1 MAKHFD
7 SRIPCTTET
16 RKLVKAQ
23 KRGGE
28 SYDDLLQKMVDQ
40 YDPEEAHEN
49 PLSETGD
56 RGKA

>member
-1 MAKHFD
+1 MAKTFD

-28 SYDDLLQKMVDQ
+28 SYDDLLQKMVEQ

-49 PLSETGD
+49 PLSDVGE